1 MHPAALPC
9 GLILAKYGRGRR
21 PPLKHDRALRF
32 FIAFSALF
40 FIATLFIAFSA
51 LFLIAFS
58 ALFLVPSFPLYE
70 KRQGFMPWRVAPQV
84 RLELTTLRLTAE
96 CSAIELLRIIR
107 GLCRGSLPA
116 RRSACQ
122 LPALLRS
129 ALATASA
136 SHIAFGPLRFGSCLG
151 FAARS
156 PHPAS
161 ARCPVLPYVLGAG
174 KTFVPPAPL
183 GSRQLPTLP
192 SRSQLSTI
200 SVWRLNFCVRYGYRW
215 CPPAIVTGNF
225 PQGSFS
231 LAPLPAPSKPHSNR
245 VDPQTF
251 TLPNLPSLPFALST
265 ASALSLPPLP
275 SPSP

>member
-1 MHPAALPC
+1 M
-9 GLILAKYGRGRR
+9 
-21 PPLKHDRALRF
+21 
-32 FIAFSALF
+32 
-40 FIATLFIAFSA
+40 
-51 LFLIAFS
+51 
-58 ALFLVPSFPLYE
+58 
-70 KRQGFMPWRVAPQV
+70 APQV

-116 RRSACQ
+116 RRSAVSFRPAFALGLGHRLSFAHRFRPAPLWL
-122 LPALLRS
+122 LPRLR
-129 ALATASA
+129 
-136 SHIAFGPLRFGSCLG
+136 GSPG
-151 FAARS
+151 FRS
-156 PHPAS
+156 LP
-161 ARCPVLPYVLGAG
+161 RCPVLPYVLGAG

-275 SPSP
+275 SPSL

>member
-1 MHPAALPC
+1 M
-9 GLILAKYGRGRR
+9 
-21 PPLKHDRALRF
+21 
-32 FIAFSALF
+32 
-40 FIATLFIAFSA
+40 
-51 LFLIAFS
+51 
-58 ALFLVPSFPLYE
+58 
-70 KRQGFMPWRVAPQV
+70 APQV

-129 ALATASA
+129 ALAHAPA
-136 SHIAFGPLRFGSCLG
+136 SHC
-151 FAARS
+151 
-156 PHPAS
+156 AS
-161 ARCPVLPYVLGAG
+161 VRCPVLPYVLGAG

-225 PQGSFS
+225 PSGRSPSLLVRFAS
-231 LAPLPAPSKPHSNR
+231 HSSLSLRVLSAWLAPLPAPSKLHRSEL
-245 VDPQTF
+245 TSK
-251 TLPNLPSLPFALST
+251 LSLFFVSRSRSLA
-265 ASALSLPPLP
+265 LPPLP
-275 SPSP
+275 RPSRSLPLALLPQIKPSTD